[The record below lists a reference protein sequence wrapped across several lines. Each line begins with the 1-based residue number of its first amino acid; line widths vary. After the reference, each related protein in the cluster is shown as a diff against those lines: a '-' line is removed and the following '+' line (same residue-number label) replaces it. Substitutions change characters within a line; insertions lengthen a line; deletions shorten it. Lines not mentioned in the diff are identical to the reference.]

1 MMKRYLSMLI
11 ALVAIAAGTKV
22 MAAEKE
28 AYAVY
33 TSADNGTL
41 TFYYDTQRSTRPG
54 DVYSLNTSTYIGNMP
69 NYPLW
74 YKDKKYFE
82 TVVFTQS
89 FSEYKPTVT
98 SLWFYGQSKLKTIS
112 NIVNLHTDEVT
123 EMHEMFSGCTSLT
136 SLVLSSFNTEKVTDM
151 YGMFYD
157 CSKLTSLDLS
167 NFNTDKVTDM
177 KYMFFGCS
185 KLTSLDLSSFN
196 TEKVTSMH
204 AMFSRCESLM
214 GLDLSSF
221 NTEKVTS
228 MIGMFE
234 NCNKLTKI
242 YVEEKWS
249 TSAVESSIDMFR
261 NCSRI
266 KGELGTTF
274 DENHV
279 DASYARIDGGSSNP
293 GYFSVKGVDI
303 WVGGNKVNDLNYMS
317 LPVESGS
324 ASYDFGTNTL
334 TLNNATIKVTAQG
347 DYCIANGLSA
357 EQRVQGIDGLTIV
370 VTGDC
375 KLNGSE
381 IALMINGNTTLTG
394 TGKLSVDGTTAV
406 WIEEGKELTV
416 AVKDFHA
423 SATQEVIEGNYGS
436 LSIDGTNINSF
447 VCEPKSTGWHYVT
460 INGLFMDMNDCHF
473 ADPEGPWSYGEV
485 EKFNY
490 WDGYY
495 MRYGT
500 QQYCGKVLIEPDSKP
515 VNYRLWVGGT
525 RVTSENKDA
534 IGVASGTASYDPATY
549 TLTLNNA
556 NIVAEGY
563 DDGIS
568 NGLPD
573 LEGIA
578 DFKIV
583 CKGSS
588 SIDAF
593 NSDGYGLALYGN
605 TTISGS
611 RLGIKAYD
619 KGIYLEDFKE
629 LNLLNS
635 NVYVEASYPVYC
647 GYNTFVYVRNSRLK
661 ADPGSSQNSPVEGAR
676 EFDLINSEYQ
686 DPDIGINPDLLYYNE
701 QAEKMYYDGYIYDG
715 PILIVPT
722 GGSIATG
729 IEAMGNGQ
737 LTMDN
742 SLPLYNLQGQ
752 RVSHPVKGQIYI
764 QNGRKVKF

>member
-1 MMKRYLSMLI
+1 MMKRYLTMLI

-167 NFNTDKVTDM
+167 SFNTDKVTDM

-228 MIGMFE
+228 MIGMFQ
-234 NCNKLTKI
+234 NCYNLTKI

-249 TSAVESSIDMFR
+249 TSAVVSSIYMFS

-525 RVTSENKDA
+525 RVTSANKDA
-534 IGVASGTASYDPATY
+534 ISVASGTASYDPATY

-556 NIVAEGY
+556 TIDAGGS
-563 DDGIS
+563 DGIS
-568 NGLPD
+568 NGLPN
-573 LEGIA
+573 LEGMA

-588 SIDAF
+588 SIDAV
-593 NSDGYGLALYGN
+593 NSEGYGLALYGN

-635 NVYVEASYPVYC
+635 NVYVEAGYPVYC

-661 ADPGSSQNSPVEGAR
+661 ADPGLSQNSPVEGAR

-686 DPDIGINPDLLYYNE
+686 DPDIGINPDLLSYNE
-701 QAEKMYYDGYIYDG
+701 TAQKMYYNGNIYDG

-722 GGSIATG
+722 GVSIATG
-729 IEAMGNGQ
+729 LEAMDNGQ
-737 LTMDN
+737 WTMDK

-764 QNGRKVKF
+764 QNGRKIKF

>member
-1 MMKRYLSMLI
+1 MMKRYLTMLI

-41 TFYYDTQRSTRPG
+41 TFYYDTQRSTRSG
-54 DVYSLNTSTYIGNMP
+54 DVYSLNTSTYIGNKL

-74 YKDKKYFE
+74 YTDGKMFE

-98 SLWFYGQSKLKTIS
+98 SLWFYGQSNLKTIS

-123 EMHEMFSGCTSLT
+123 DMYAMFCGCTSLT
-136 SLVLSSFNTEKVTDM
+136 SLVLSSFNTEKVTNM
-151 YGMFYD
+151 YGMFQD

-167 NFNTDKVTDM
+167 SFNTDKVTDM
-177 KYMFFGCS
+177 NYMFYGCS
-185 KLTSLDLSSFN
+185 KLTSLDLSNFN

-214 GLDLSSF
+214 GLDLCSF

-228 MIGMFE
+228 MSYMFY

-249 TSAVESSIDMFR
+249 TSAVVSSIDMFR
-261 NCSRI
+261 YCSRI

-279 DASYARIDGGSSNP
+279 DVSYARIDGGPSNP

-303 WVGGNKVNDLNYMS
+303 WVGGNKVNDYNYMS

-324 ASYDFGTNTL
+324 ASYDFETNTL

-423 SATQEVIEGNYGS
+423 SATQEVIEGNNGG

-447 VCEPKSTGWHYVT
+447 VCEPKTLNWRYVT
-460 INGLFMDMNDCHF
+460 IKGLFMDMNDCHF
-473 ADPEGPWSYGEV
+473 ADPEGPWSYGDV
-485 EKFNY
+485 GKFNY

-525 RVTSENKDA
+525 RVTSANKDA
-534 IGVASGTASYDPATY
+534 ISVASGTASYDPATY

-556 NIVAEGY
+556 TIDAGGS
-563 DDGIS
+563 DGIS
-568 NGLPD
+568 NGLPN
-573 LEGIA
+573 LEGMA

-588 SIDAF
+588 SIDAV
-593 NSDGYGLALYGN
+593 NSEGYGLALYGN

-635 NVYVEASYPVYC
+635 NVCVEAGYPVYC

-661 ADPGSSQNSPVEGAR
+661 ADPGLSQNSPVEGAR

-686 DPDIGINPDLLYYNE
+686 DPDIGINPGFLSYNE
-701 QAEKMYYDGYIYDG
+701 TAQKMYYNGYIYDG

-722 GGSIATG
+722 GVSIATG
-729 IEAMGNGQ
+729 LEAIDNGQ